1 MSVGRQHAACC
12 AALLPGR
19 VPVAALPDLMRAAGH
34 YPSEADKGSLLAHV
48 RFLADMAPAD
58 DAALCSTSGGRGGSN
73 PGSGMQQPAASGV
86 DLDTFLLL
94 YLSHRPVV
102 DFDRQQVEA
111 AFKALGAT
119 TAAGGCILGVCSCP
133 RIRFLLVA
141 SFVQGILHLQ
151 APLLSCPAHFMLQSP
166 LV

>member
-1 MSVGRQHAACC
+1 M
-12 AALLPGR
+12 
-19 VPVAALPDLMRAAGH
+19 AALPDLMRAAGH

-58 DAALCSTSGGRGGSN
+58 DAAVCSTSGARGGSN
-73 PGSGMQQPAASGV
+73 PGSCMQQPAASAGV

-119 TAAGGCILGVCSCP
+119 TAAGRVHCRGL
-133 RIRFLLVA
+133 
-141 SFVQGILHLQ
+141 
-151 APLLSCPAHFMLQSP
+151 LLSKDPIIASSMYVWHHLNKTFSICSTAS
-166 LV
+166 